1 MIAHD
6 SAKRQPRTA
15 KGSAFSFLGTLVA
28 GLALLAA
35 CSAPE
40 PPPPTKPEVLVSK
53 VVAKDVELYTEWVGS
68 TVGMVDASIRSKV
81 QGYLLSQEYLD
92 GDEVKSGDLLFRI
105 DPRQFKAALDATRGQ
120 LDVAKAI
127 LGKAEIDVRRYTPLA
142 KRGAVSQQELDNA
155 IQARAAGRAKVVAA
169 QANVDQARLN
179 LQWTEIR
186 APLQGIAGIATVQV
200 GDLVNSLTELTVIS
214 QVDPIKVSVPI
225 SEVEYLAFSRRR
237 GERIARGEKRDP
249 ALQLILADGTTYP
262 HAGRV
267 TSTGRAISQSTGTI
281 IVQGV
286 FPNPDRLLRPGQF
299 AKVRAMTEQRKGALV
314 VPQRAIQQTQGL
326 DQVAVVGDDD
336 KVSLVQVELGPRT
349 GEDWIIEKGVRA
361 GQRVIV
367 EGLQKARAGTIV
379 TPKPFSKVDDKSAE
393 AA

>member
-1 MIAHD
+1 MTSTCQRLACAI
-6 SAKRQPRTA
+6 S
-15 KGSAFSFLGTLVA
+15 V
-28 GLALLAA
+28 ALLAA

-40 PPPPTKPEVLVSK
+40 PPPPPKPAVLVSN

-68 TVGMVDASIRSKV
+68 TVGMIDASIRPKV
-81 QGYLLSQEYLD
+81 QGYLLSQEYVD
-92 GDEVKSGDLLFRI
+92 GGEVKSGDLLFRI
-105 DPRQFKAALDATRGQ
+105 DPRQFKASLDAALGQ
-120 LDVAKAI
+120 LDVEKAI

-142 KRGAVSQQELDNA
+142 ERGAVSQQELDNA
-155 IQARAAGRAKVVAA
+155 IQARAAGRANVAAA
-169 QANVDQARLN
+169 QADVDQARLN
-179 LQWTEIR
+179 LQWTKIH

-214 QVDPIKVSVPI
+214 QVDPIKVSVAI

-237 GERIARGEKRDP
+237 DERVARGEQRD
-249 ALQLILADGTTYP
+249 AVLQLILADGTTYP

-267 TSTGRAISQSTGTI
+267 TSTGRAVSESTGTI

-286 FPNPDRLLRPGQF
+286 FPNPERLLRPGQF

-314 VPQRAIQQTQGL
+314 VPQRAIKQTQGL

-336 KVSLVQVELGPRT
+336 KVSLVEVELGPRA
-349 GEDWIIEKGVRA
+349 GEDWIVEKGVEA
-361 GQRVIV
+361 GARVIV
-367 EGLQKARAGTIV
+367 EGLQKARPGTIV
-379 TPKPFSKVDDKSAE
+379 TPKPSPKTPKKADDKSAE